1 VAGVQVRGALAS
13 AGLAHCG
20 DGAARAFARYVR
32 AGKVHRRAPHRVG
45 VRRQPLTR
53 APTAG
58 FEVSAGLGSLYR
70 GTSAPLEIFSRL
82 LLRHDAR
89 GSGFGLRTRRQ
100 TLNISF
106 ASAAAMPG
114 LARLLPLLG
123 DLGILHWCRDPKP
136 LTATVLDIS
145 TQQAAEL
152 DVRRV
157 EVDVRR
163 VHVRQPRETRARRGR
178 AFRERNVKVPCRS
191 RRRRAWG
198 QAWGRAPREH
208 KSCAG
213 SRSICTRRSGR
224 TVARRCNK
232 CPRRHPPSPSPS
244 SPLLAARGAATLSE
258 GGAPIAGQPAHR
270 AGRPARSW
278 RFGRQLQRRRGGARA
293 VAGLALPGQPRAQRP
308 AAAPLHWEGGHPA
321 YHRCDACARS
331 IGIEG
336 STRPLGQLARQWA
349 ALLRGPPPRL
359 RMLAQ
364 CRLSSPRRPR
374 P

>member
-1 VAGVQVRGALAS
+1 MFKYLEDCHRVAGVQVRGALAS

-136 LTATVLDIS
+136 LTATVLDMP

-163 VHVRQPRETRARRGR
+163 VHV
-178 AFRERNVKVPCRS
+178 
-191 RRRRAWG
+191 
-198 QAWGRAPREH
+198 
-208 KSCAG
+208 
-213 SRSICTRRSGR
+213 
-224 TVARRCNK
+224 
-232 CPRRHPPSPSPS
+232 
-244 SPLLAARGAATLSE
+244 
-258 GGAPIAGQPAHR
+258 
-270 AGRPARSW
+270 
-278 RFGRQLQRRRGGARA
+278 ARA
-293 VAGLALPGQPRAQRP
+293 
-308 AAAPLHWEGGHPA
+308 
-321 YHRCDACARS
+321 
-331 IGIEG
+331 
-336 STRPLGQLARQWA
+336 TTT
-349 ALLRGPPPRL
+349 
-359 RMLAQ
+359 
-364 CRLSSPRRPR
+364 
-374 P
+374 